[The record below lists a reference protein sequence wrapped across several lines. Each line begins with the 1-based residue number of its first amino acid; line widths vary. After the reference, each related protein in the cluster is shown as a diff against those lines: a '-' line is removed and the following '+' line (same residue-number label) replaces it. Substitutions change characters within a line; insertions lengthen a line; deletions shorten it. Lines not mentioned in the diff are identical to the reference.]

1 MISSKHI
8 HIGRVTLKGPRRL
21 YLYQYMHTYTYVT
34 TTITEIMN
42 FRVSGG
48 TGGVEG
54 ERMRQK

>member
-1 MISSKHI
+1 MISPKHI
-8 HIGRVTLKGPRRL
+8 HVGRGTLKGPRRL
-21 YLYQYMHTYTYVT
+21 YLYQYMHTYTDV

-48 TGGVEG
+48 IGGVEG